1 MGAVPDSATPMKI
14 PFLAI
19 LLALAGASFAADTPP
34 ATPAPAAT
42 PASPAS
48 LLPPRIVAP
57 TDKAVFR
64 RLVLDNG
71 MRVLLV
77 SDPNFNRSAASLAV
91 ATGQIDDPKETEGLA
106 HFLEHML
113 FLGTDKYPDIAEY
126 GNFIRANGGHTNAYT
141 AGDYTNYHFDVRH
154 AALPGALDRF
164 AQFFI
169 APKFNPEFVSREVN
183 AVNNEA
189 MRHVQNDVRRR
200 LNVARELYDPSSGE
214 SKFSTGTKETLAKA
228 DAAVVRAFYESH
240 YSADRMALA
249 IASTASLDEMERWAR
264 QDFAAVPRRSVTAE
278 VREPKFLPPKPAL
291 RLAFVEPIK
300 EVRTLSLE
308 FPIPDVRADFASKPG
323 DLVDALMSEEGQGG
337 LVERLKREDLADGVN
352 FEVWERT
359 PTYGSIFVN
368 VALTPRGLQEYQRV
382 MQIVLGYADYL
393 RNASFPAN
401 FYAERARV
409 AALKETYSDRGEGTN
424 LATKLANNALFYPLD
439 VAERAT
445 DAWGAPNEAAYR
457 RLLGSIRADNMLA
470 ILQAKG
476 LETNR
481 KERIYGTAYS
491 YREETGPAYAALMRP
506 ATTGFALPA
515 ANPYMPAHVAV
526 LPEHPLALVDEPGLQ
541 LFYAEDVEFQRPST
555 TIIYRFVPSRDV
567 ASLESAALLK
577 LYEVS
582 LREYLRPTIQDAQ
595 LAGTDVHV
603 SADLEGVRV
612 TVSGFGSSPSSV
624 ALAIAQSL
632 RTFIIPPERYES
644 LKDLRMRALRSYG
657 ETEAYQLARD
667 RRDAMATEYQYL
679 PSDMLA
685 PTDQAT
691 WEDVRAFRQRFFA
704 RGRVE
709 VLAHGHTTPESAVD
723 TARKVAQFIAAA
735 PAPVDQLMKRRHLV
749 IEPKDH
755 VVDVGEIAGVN
766 SAFITD
772 FILPDDKA
780 ETRAASV
787 VLANFISEPF
797 FTELRT
803 RQQLGYI
810 VGSAATASQ
819 RERFFTFIV
828 QSSGLPPD
836 ELRKRA
842 DLFIATLPQKLAAT
856 TEAQWATLVAGAR
869 SALSEKPKSIAAKAV
884 IFFEEAYTFDR
895 EWDRRESALAALDKL
910 TKDRAIAILSSA
922 LSADSARRR
931 SVMLYTKAKPMTE
944 QVTPCFTERDKW
956 KASRRFQ

>member
-1 MGAVPDSATPMKI
+1 MGPVQDSATPMK
-14 PFLAI
+14 PFLAAL
-19 LLALAGASFAADTPP
+19 LLAFASSSFAADAPTV
-34 ATPAPAAT
+34 APAPA
-42 PASPAS
+42 PSPAAAA
-48 LLPPRIVAP
+48 LPPRIVAP

-64 RLVLDNG
+64 RFVLDNG

-91 ATGQIDDPKETEGLA
+91 ATGQIDDPKEAEGLA

-126 GNFIRANGGHTNAYT
+126 GNFIRANGGHANAYT
-141 AGDYTNYHFDVRH
+141 ATDHTNYHFDVRH

-189 MRHVQNDVRRR
+189 MRHVQNDQRRR

-228 DAAVVRAFYESH
+228 DAAAVRAFYESH

-264 QDFAAVPRRSVTAE
+264 QDFAAVPRRSLPPVL
-278 VREPKFLPPKPAL
+278 REPKFLPPKPAL
-291 RLAFVEPIK
+291 RLAFVAPIK
-300 EVRTLSLE
+300 EVRLLSLE
-308 FPIPDVRADFASKPG
+308 FPIPDVRADFASKPADVLDG
-323 DLVDALMSEEGQGG
+323 LMSEEGPGS
-337 LVERLKREDLADGVN
+337 LLERLKRENLADGVS
-352 FEVWERT
+352 FEVWQRT
-359 PTYGSIFVN
+359 PAYGSIFVN
-368 VALTPRGLQEYQRV
+368 VALTPRGLAEYDRV
-382 MQIVLGYADYL
+382 MQEVLGYAEYL
-393 RNASFPAN
+393 RGAPFPAN

-409 AALKETYSDRGEGTN
+409 GSLKETYADRGEGMN
-424 LATKLANNALFYPLD
+424 LATKLANNALFYPLE

-470 ILQAKG
+470 ILQARG

-481 KERIYGTAYS
+481 KERIYGTSYS

-506 ATTGFALPA
+506 AKTGFALPA
-515 ANPYMPAHVAV
+515 ANPYMPANVAV
-526 LPEHPLALVDEPGLQ
+526 LPERPLQLVDEPGLQ

-555 TIIYRFVPSRDV
+555 TLIYRFVPARDV
-567 ASLESAALLK
+567 ASLETAALLK
-577 LYEVS
+577 LYEAS
-582 LREYLRPTIQDAQ
+582 LREYLRPTIQAAE
-595 LAGTDVHV
+595 LAGTDVHLA
-603 SADLEGVRV
+603 ADLEGVRV
-612 TVSGFGSSPSSV
+612 SVSGFGSSPSSV

-644 LKDLRMRALRSYG
+644 LKDLRLRALRSYG

-667 RRDAMATEYQYL
+667 RRDAMAHEYQYL
-679 PSDMLA
+679 PGEMVAASE
-685 PTDQAT
+685 QAT
-691 WEDVRAFRQRFFA
+691 WEDIRAFRQRFFA

-709 VLAHGHTTPESAVD
+709 VLAHGHTTPDAAVD
-723 TARKVAQFIAAA
+723 TAKKIAQFIAAQ

-749 IEPKDH
+749 IEPKEH

-766 SAFITD
+766 AAYVTD
-772 FILPDDKA
+772 FLLPDDKA

-787 VLANFISEPF
+787 LLANFINEPF
-797 FTELRT
+797 YSELRT

-819 RERFFTFIV
+819 RERYFTFIV
-828 QSSGLPPD
+828 QSSGYAPD

-842 DLFIATLPQKLAAT
+842 EAFIATLPQKLAAT
-856 TEAQWATLVAGAR
+856 TDAQWATLVAGAR
-869 SALSEKPKSIAAKAV
+869 SALSEKPKSIATKAN
-884 IFFEEAYTFDR
+884 IFFEEAYTFGH
-895 EWDRRESALAALDKL
+895 EWDRRESALASLDKL
-910 TKDRAIAILSSA
+910 TRERAIAILTSA
-922 LSADSARRR
+922 LAADSARRR

-944 QVTPCFTERDKW
+944 QVTPSFTERDKW
-956 KASRRFQ
+956 KGSRRYQ